1 MLVSCQWYVNLK
13 SGEKGMSNYYTGF
26 RYEEK
31 LWTCGLI
38 PTLTFVYW
46 DFDEPDLDEYTS

>member
-13 SGEKGMSNYYTGF
+13 SGEKGVSNYYIGF
-26 RYEEK
+26 MYLEK

-46 DFDEPDLDEYTS
+46 EFDEPDLDEYTS